1 MAESTQRSEEEML
14 AIKQFLHQKLVVS
27 LSFAEVVQIINN
39 MLAKEVDERIVKMSE
54 DELDQLFQE
63 LEKNGSE

>member
-14 AIKQFLHQKLVVS
+14 TIKQFLHQKLVVS

-39 MLAKEVDERIVKMSE
+39 MLAKEVDERIAKMSE

>member
-39 MLAKEVDERIVKMSE
+39 MLAKEVDERIAKMSE

-63 LEKNGSE
+63 LEQNGSE